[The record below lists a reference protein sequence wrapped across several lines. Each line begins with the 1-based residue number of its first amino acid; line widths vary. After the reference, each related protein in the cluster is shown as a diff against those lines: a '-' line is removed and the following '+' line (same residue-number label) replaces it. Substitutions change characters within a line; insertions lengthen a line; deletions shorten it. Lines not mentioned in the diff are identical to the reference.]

1 MCTHTCMYISIL
13 RYTCMLCFWYQINQ
27 RGEKICVIIIDCIA
41 KMGVP
46 SVTHC
51 LWSLVLGFD
60 FGIMASF

>member
-1 MCTHTCMYISIL
+1 MHSCMYISIL
-13 RYTCMLCFWYQINQ
+13 RYTCMLCFW
-27 RGEKICVIIIDCIA
+27 EKEFCVIIIDCIA

-46 SVTHC
+46 SVTNC